1 MRHVLTRQQ
10 LYDMI
15 WSRAV
20 AKVAPEFGI
29 SDVALRK
36 QCIKH
41 AIPLPDTR
49 YWGQLH
55 AGRQPRR
62 KPLPPLPA
70 NIADTI
76 VIVPRAVGAA
86 PGAVRSAIAQARAQ
100 TPVRN
105 VPPAKSTLVANTIA
119 AARAKKPDDWGAL
132 TGLGPA
138 CFNIRAHPAAL
149 DRVEDF
155 PTRLVGA
162 AAARG
167 YRFAEGKGGLEV
179 VVDGEAVTLTV
190 IQTIRRT
197 HHVTTPEE
205 ERALARWDARHGW
218 RTAGRP
224 TPPWWDCVPTGA
236 MRIEVGGWSRF
247 AGATHSFADTRV
259 RKLEAR
265 IDDILVSFAAIAA
278 GMKIEAA
285 EAAERAR
292 LAAIARAE
300 RARLAHLAEREMQR
314 VAWLEGKLAEQ
325 AGADALRRLVAQLT
339 AGAEEGPA
347 WIAMVG
353 WAQARLAAAEA
364 RLAPAAIAAEV
375 ATLPA
380 FAEPDTL

>member
-10 LYDMI
+10 LYEMI

-20 AKVAPEFGI
+20 SKVAPEFGI

-55 AGRQPRR
+55 AGKEPKR

-70 NIADTI
+70 NISGTV
-76 VIVPRAVGAA
+76 VIVPRAGGAA
-86 PGAVRSAIAQARAQ
+86 PDAVRSAIEKARAQ
-100 TPVRN
+100 TPVQN
-105 VPPAKSTLVANTIA
+105 IPPVKSALVAKTIA

-138 CFNIRAHPAAL
+138 CFNVRAHPDTL
-149 DRVEDF
+149 ERVETF
-155 PTRLVGA
+155 LTLLVNGA
-162 AAARG
+162 KARG
-167 YRFAEGKGGLEV
+167 YRFAEGREGLAM
-179 VVDGEAVTLTV
+179 VVDGEAIGFAVT
-190 IQTIRRT
+190 QTIRRSR
-197 HHVTTPEE
+197 HETTPEE
-205 ERALARWDARHGW
+205 RRALERWDARHGW
-218 RTAGRP
+218 HAPGRP
-224 TPPWWDCVPTGA
+224 TPPWWDGVPTGE
-236 MRIEVGGWSRF
+236 MRIEIGGWSRF
-247 AGATHSFADTRV
+247 AGAVHRFADTRA

-300 RARLAHLAEREMQR
+300 RARLAHLAELEKQR
-314 VAWLEGKLAEQ
+314 VAWLEDKLAGQ
-325 AGADALRRLVAQLT
+325 AGAEALRRLVTRLAD
-339 AGAEEGPA
+339 GEGGTGVA
-347 WIAMVG
+347 RH
-353 WAQARLAAAEA
+353 ARLGTGATGRGRGAAHAGGDRGRSGGHA
-364 RLAPAAIAAEV
+364 GLHGTGVI
-375 ATLPA
+375 
-380 FAEPDTL
+380 